1 MSLSWP
7 LSLWQMSDLASLEMS
22 PLWTWE
28 AAVVSKCS
36 FSQPKTHMVLRD
48 VPNVWKYGQLPCCSR
63 ELMSWS
69 PAEAK
74 AVVQIHSPFRAHL
87 VLNKNS
93 HDSYTFESQSLLMLL
108 NFHPSVLS
116 LLPPSKLTGP
126 PKHFIKQVLYSS
138 RGQVI
143 RSWRSSLISSPES

>member
-1 MSLSWP
+1 MS
-7 LSLWQMSDLASLEMS
+7 
-22 PLWTWE
+22 
-28 AAVVSKCS
+28 
-36 FSQPKTHMVLRD
+36 R
-48 VPNVWKYGQLPCCSR
+48 
-63 ELMSWS
+63 S

-74 AVVQIHSPFRAHL
+74 AAVQIHSPFRAHL

-126 PKHFIKQVLYSS
+126 QNTLSSKCFIPVRELSD
-138 RGQVI
+138 
-143 RSWRSSLISSPES
+143 WSPGEIV